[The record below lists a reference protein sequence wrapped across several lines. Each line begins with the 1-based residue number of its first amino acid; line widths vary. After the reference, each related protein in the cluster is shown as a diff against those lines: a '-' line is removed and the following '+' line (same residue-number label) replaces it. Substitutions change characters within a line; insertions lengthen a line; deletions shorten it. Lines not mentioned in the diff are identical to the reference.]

1 MSTIAL
7 HFSGSESFTVEVKI
21 EACNV
26 VLLSVT
32 DVALIRNGQIY
43 WCFFCFL
50 PSVAVH
56 SRGHMATHLLVFY
69 RDDCVDADL
78 RVSTWCPF

>member
-1 MSTIAL
+1 MSTTAV

-32 DVALIRNGQIY
+32 DVAQIKNGQIY
-43 WCFFCFL
+43 WFFFVFFL
-50 PSVAVH
+50 LLH